1 MGEGCCMIRIAV
13 VDDDIKICS
22 HIERYMT
29 SFSKKYNQ
37 KIEVE
42 PYTSSEGFFKSIQE
56 NHEVYDLIFLDI
68 EVDEKTGI
76 DIAKYIRYVMQD
88 ELQQIVYISG
98 KLITVSHYMILTH
111 WILLLNL

>member
-98 KLITVSHYMILTH
+98 KTDYSLSLHDTTGFYC
-111 WILLLNL
+111 

>member
-1 MGEGCCMIRIAV
+1 MIRIAV

-42 PYTSSEGFFKSIQE
+42 PYTSSEPFFK
-56 NHEVYDLIFLDI
+56 
-68 EVDEKTGI
+68 
-76 DIAKYIRYVMQD
+76 AMQ
-88 ELQQIVYISG
+88 ICYAG
-98 KLITVSHYMILTH
+98 
-111 WILLLNL
+111 